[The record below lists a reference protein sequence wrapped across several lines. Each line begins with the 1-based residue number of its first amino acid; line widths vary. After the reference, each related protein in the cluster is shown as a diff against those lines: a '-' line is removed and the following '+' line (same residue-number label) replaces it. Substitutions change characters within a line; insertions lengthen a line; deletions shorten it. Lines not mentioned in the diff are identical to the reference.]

1 MAKKDEKTP
10 LEFLET
16 AEGLKT
22 ELETD
27 LNKVQHVVESN
38 KNIFAGVGGIL
49 LAIVLGYFGYKYY
62 ITTQDEE
69 GQTKLFSPVYQFEA
83 DSNKVAAKELTK
95 VAEDFGGNTGNLA
108 NFYAGVANL
117 KEGKY
122 DAAIEQLKSFSSSD
136 LLVQA
141 RAYSLI
147 GDAYT
152 EKKAYSDA
160 IDYYKKAAEYKANKF
175 FTPTY
180 LMKLAAA
187 YEANKEEKE
196 ALAVYT
202 EIVEKYAESSESI
215 NAKKYKAVL
224 EGSVSE

>member
-38 KNIFAGVGGIL
+38 KNVFAGVGGVL
-49 LAIVLGYFGYKYY
+49 LAIVLGYFGYQYY
-62 ITTQDEE
+62 ITTQDTA
-69 GQTKLFSPVYQFEA
+69 GQAKLFGPVYLFEA
-83 DSNKVAAKELTK
+83 DSNKVAAKELAK
-95 VAEDFGGNTGNLA
+95 VADDFGGNTGNLA

-122 DAAIEQLKSFSSSD
+122 DLAIEQLKSFSSSD

-147 GDAYT
+147 GDAYA
-152 EKKAYSDA
+152 EKKAYGDA
-160 IDYYKKAAEYKANKF
+160 ADYYKKAAEYKANKF

-187 YEANKEEKE
+187 YEANNEPKE
-196 ALAVYT
+196 ALAVYNQ
-202 EIVEKYAESSESI
+202 IVEKYAESSESI

>member
-1 MAKKDEKTP
+1 MAKKEEKTS
-10 LEFLET
+10 LEFLES
-16 AEGLKT
+16 AEGLQD
-22 ELETD
+22 ELQQEIH
-27 LNKVQHVVESN
+27 KVQATVEKN
-38 KNIFAGVGGIL
+38 KSIIYGVAGVL
-49 LAIVLGYFGYKYY
+49 VVAVLGYFGYQYY
-62 ITTQDEE
+62 TTTQDEE
-69 GQTKLFSPVYQFEA
+69 GQSKLFSAVYKYEA
-83 DSNKVAAKELTK
+83 DSNKVAAKEMEK
-95 VAEDFGGNTGNLA
+95 IASDFGGNTGNLA

-117 KEGKY
+117 KEGKF
-122 DAAIEQLKSFSSSD
+122 DAAIDNLKSFSSTD

-160 IDYYKKAAEYKANKF
+160 ITYYKKAVDYKANKF

-180 LMKLAAA
+180 MMKLAAA
-187 YEANKEEKE
+187 YEANKEQKE
-196 ALAVYT
+196 ALAIYS

-215 NAKKYKAVL
+215 NAKKYKAML

>member
-38 KNIFAGVGGIL
+38 KNVFAGVGGIL

-62 ITTQDEE
+62 ITTQDAE
-69 GQTKLFSPVYQFEA
+69 GQAKLFGPVYQFEA
-83 DSNKVAAKELTK
+83 DSNKIAAKELGK
-95 VAEDFGGNTGNLA
+95 VADDFGGNTGNLA

-117 KEGKY
+117 KEGKF
-122 DAAIEQLKSFSSSD
+122 DLAIEQLKSFSSSD

-141 RAYSLI
+141 RAYALI
-147 GDAYT
+147 GDAYA

-187 YEANKEEKE
+187 YEANNEPKE
-196 ALAVYT
+196 ALAIYSQ
-202 EIVEKYAESSESI
+202 IVEKYAESSESI

-224 EGSVSE
+224 ESSVSE

>member
-1 MAKKDEKTP
+1 MAKKEEKSP

-16 AEGLKT
+16 PEGLQHELQHEISVVQTTVEKNKT
-22 ELETD
+22 
-27 LNKVQHVVESN
+27 VIYGVVGALV
-38 KNIFAGVGGIL
+38 IGLF
-49 LAIVLGYFGYKYY
+49 GYFGYKYY
-62 ITTQDEE
+62 SASQDEE
-69 GQTKLFSPVYQFEA
+69 GQAKLFGAVYKFEA
-83 DSNKVAAKELTK
+83 DSNKVAAKEMSK
-95 VAEDFGGNTGNLA
+95 IASDFGGNTGNLA

-122 DAAIEQLKSFSSSD
+122 DTAIEQLKSFSSSD

-147 GDAYT
+147 GDAYS

-160 IDYYKKAAEYKANKF
+160 IDYYKKASEYKANKY

-187 YEANKEEKE
+187 YEANKEQKE
-196 ALAVYT
+196 ALAIYT
-202 EIVEKYAESSESI
+202 EVVDKYAESSEAI
-215 NAKKYKAVL
+215 NAKKFKAVL
-224 EGSVSE
+224 EGAE